1 MEALGTEF
9 TCFTSTK
16 VQILTPSSLL
26 DALPSLTD
34 LKLSSNEIAR
44 IEGVSKLWNLRVLDL
59 SCNRLRTVDNLESL
73 TALQRLGL
81 AHNGISASSAEASAS
96 LFVLLYK

>member
-1 MEALGTEF
+1 MLS
-9 TCFTSTK
+9 CFTGTK
-16 VQILTPSSLL
+16 VQILTPKALI

-81 AHNGISASSAEASAS
+81 AHNGISASSAEAFGISICT
-96 LFVLLYK
+96 FVLVKQVY